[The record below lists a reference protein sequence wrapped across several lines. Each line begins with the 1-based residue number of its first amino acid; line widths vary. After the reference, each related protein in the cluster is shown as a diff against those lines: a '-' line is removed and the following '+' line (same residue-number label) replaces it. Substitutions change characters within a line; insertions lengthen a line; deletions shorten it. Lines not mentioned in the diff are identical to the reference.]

1 MRTLFVFC
9 FVLFLAIQ
17 NRTVTFRASCIWHSN
32 RVFQCST
39 CVFSLFWKKIHSKWI
54 WRDKAVVSCSGDEEY
69 SIKNYENL
77 TCSDRSKR
85 REPLGVR
92 KLQDRVNPKII
103 MKVTEETVDKK
114 VCVSIISALLTKLET
129 LLSDFNISGANVSV
143 SNKALSKQLCDLRVT
158 VRLV

>member
-1 MRTLFVFC
+1 
-9 FVLFLAIQ
+9 
-17 NRTVTFRASCIWHSN
+17 
-32 RVFQCST
+32 
-39 CVFSLFWKKIHSKWI
+39 
-54 WRDKAVVSCSGDEEY
+54 
-69 SIKNYENL
+69 
-77 TCSDRSKR
+77 
-85 REPLGVR
+85 
-92 KLQDRVNPKII
+92 